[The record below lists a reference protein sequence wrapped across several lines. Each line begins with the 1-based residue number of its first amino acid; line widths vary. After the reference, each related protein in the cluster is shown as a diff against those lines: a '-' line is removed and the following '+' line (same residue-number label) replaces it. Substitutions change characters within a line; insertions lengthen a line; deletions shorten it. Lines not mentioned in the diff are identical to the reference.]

1 MILLTVTTTLLC
13 VFALVDSSLDL
24 WLVLYS
30 ALSLKHGKISLL
42 ATSINFSKL
51 VRLTG

>member
-1 MILLTVTTTLLC
+1 MILLTVTTALLY

-30 ALSLKHGKISLL
+30 ILFLKHRRISLL
-42 ATSINFSKL
+42 AISINFSKL
-51 VRLTG
+51 VRLSG